1 MVDGLGLVPA
11 RYQQAVLK
19 RIPHHLHLVH
29 LSFFHNGPAMT
40 TTVSRPPNGIST
52 PRHDAGPASFSK
64 PTLNG
69 HQPNGDAAKEP
80 SSERVQ
86 IIDDEKRF
94 TYACSIG
101 FQIHRQDSFS
111 ICRAEL
117 TPQLTRWGLQDA
129 GFDYDIVAVF
139 GSQSTGKSAFWANF
153 QVYLRLKWCTGTLL
167 NRLFGT
173 DFDVMDETKRQQTT
187 KGS

>member
-139 GSQSTGKSAFWANF
+139 GSQSTGKST
-153 QVYLRLKWCTGTLL
+153 CTF
-167 NRLFGT
+167 N
-173 DFDVMDETKRQQTT
+173 V
-187 KGS
+187 